1 MRGRAGQ
8 SLSTGSCVW
17 DGAEL
22 DATQSCSA
30 EWVVEGPRP
39 GDVGGDTPLGRG
51 WAERGR
57 VSRSGQDTE
66 GASLAEGTGVR
77 ARGEAAVSWD

>member
-1 MRGRAGQ
+1 M
-8 SLSTGSCVW
+8 V
-17 DGAEL
+17 E
-22 DATQSCSA
+22 
-30 EWVVEGPRP
+30 EGPRP